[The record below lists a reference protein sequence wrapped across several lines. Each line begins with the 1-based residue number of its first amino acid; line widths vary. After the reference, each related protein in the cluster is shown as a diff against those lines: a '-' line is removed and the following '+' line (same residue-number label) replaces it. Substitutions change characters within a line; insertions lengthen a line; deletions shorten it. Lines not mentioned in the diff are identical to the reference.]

1 MAYEALILLPS
12 DSDVSIEQIHQ
23 IFETYYSSKPNDV
36 TFNVKES
43 RLIITIDNWDFRID
57 LNSEPHVIEES
68 KDLANLFAEGRAD
81 KDKIALSGIRLE
93 ISTDDDDEM
102 DFFNY
107 YVESLEQLEK
117 LKGSKVWESAQQAF
131 IN

>member
-1 MAYEALILLPS
+1 MAYEAFVLLPS
-12 DSDVSIEQIHQ
+12 DSDVSIEKIHQ
-23 IFETYYSSKPNDV
+23 IFKTYYSSKSNDV

-43 RLIITIDNWDFRID
+43 KLTITIDNWNFRID
-57 LNSEPHVIEES
+57 LNSEPYVIEES
-68 KDLANLFAEGRAD
+68 KDLADLFAKNRLD
-81 KDKIALSGIRLE
+81 KNEIASSGIRLE